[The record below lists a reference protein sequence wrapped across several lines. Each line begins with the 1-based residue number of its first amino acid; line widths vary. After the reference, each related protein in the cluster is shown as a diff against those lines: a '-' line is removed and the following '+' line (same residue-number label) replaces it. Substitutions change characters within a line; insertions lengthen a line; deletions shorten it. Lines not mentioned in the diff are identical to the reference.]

1 MKRIIISAVICF
13 FMGITVYAQTPTW
26 SVNEN
31 DFEYNMSFVAF
42 LNIDGVT
49 LSSTNDMIGAFV
61 NDECRGVTNLIYV
74 PSKDRY
80 YAYFNVFSNTSGEA
94 ISFKV
99 YDSTNDKVVDI
110 SKTVNFQI
118 NALFGDIAQAF
129 SFASPE
135 LNSEAELVSF
145 NFKDVTISNRINNG
159 NEMTLYIE
167 NSQDISALIP
177 VFELSPGAQLYHN
190 GTLLTSDNNVLDFTS
205 TQTFDV
211 ISQDESVFNRWQITV
226 KYNAAIGD
234 LTFYKKDAVCYN
246 GGAIKVVASQNGTTV
261 VVLKDQSEFATQQI
275 NNGEAL
281 FSNLSVGNYLLKVN
295 GLEKEIEINLKE

>member
-1 MKRIIISAVICF
+1 MKKTILSAVIF
-13 FMGITVYAQTPTW
+13 LFTGIYAFAQVPTW

-74 PSKDRY
+74 PAKDRY
-80 YAYFNVFSNTSGEA
+80 YAYFNVFSNTNGEA

-99 YDSTNDKVVDI
+99 YDSANDTVVDI
-110 SKTVNFQI
+110 SKTINFQI

-135 LNSEAELVSF
+135 LNSGADLLNF
-145 NFKDVTISNRINNG
+145 GFKDVTINNRINNG
-159 NEMTLYIE
+159 NEITLFID
-167 NSQDISALIP
+167 NSVDISALTP
-177 VFELSPGAQLYHN
+177 VFELSTGAQLYQN
-190 GTLLTSDNNVLDFTS
+190 GMPVISDNDVLDFTN
-205 TQTFDV
+205 TQAFDV
-211 ISQDESVFNRWQITV
+211 ISEDESAVNRWQITV
-226 KYNAAIGD
+226 KYNASIGD
-234 LTFYKKDAVCYN
+234 LAFYKKDAVCYN
-246 GGAIKVVASQNGTTV
+246 GGAIKVVSSQNGSNV

-275 NNGEAL
+275 INGEAL
-281 FSNLSVGNYLLKVN
+281 FSNLSAGNYLLKIN
-295 GLEKEIEINLKE
+295 GLEKEIEISLKE